1 MGENLMANIFSIRFA
16 DEFEKELYRLSKKYR
31 NIQQDVK
38 PIIQQLEQGII
49 LGDRLSGFGS
59 EIYVYKLRVKNSNI
73 QKGKS
78 AGYRLIYLLE
88 SATTILLLTIYSK
101 AEKEDITVGDI
112 NSILGEYFRFYRT
125 CLAKLTSKMPS

>member
-1 MGENLMANIFSIRFA
+1 MGENLMPNIFSIRFA
-16 DEFEKELYRLSKKYR
+16 DEFEKELYWLSKKYR
-31 NIQQDVK
+31 NIQRDVE

-49 LGDRLSGFGS
+49 LGDRLTGFGS

-88 SATTILLLTIYSK
+88 SATSILLLTIYSK

-112 NSILGEYFRFYRT
+112 NSILGEYFIEE
-125 CLAKLTSKMPS
+125 

>member
-1 MGENLMANIFSIRFA
+1 MGENLMPNIFSIRFA

-31 NIQQDVK
+31 NIQQDVE

-78 AGYRLIYLLE
+78 GGYRLIYLLE
-88 SATTILLLTIYSK
+88 SATSILLLTIYSK
-101 AEKEDITVGDI
+101 SEKEDITVGDI
-112 NSILGEYFRFYRT
+112 NSILGEYFIEE
-125 CLAKLTSKMPS
+125 

>member
-1 MGENLMANIFSIRFA
+1 MAENLMANIFSVRFA

-31 NIQQDVK
+31 NIQRDVE
-38 PIIQQLEQGII
+38 PIIQQLEQGVI
-49 LGDRLSGFGS
+49 LGDRLTGFGS

-88 SATTILLLTIYSK
+88 SATSILLLTIYSK
-101 AEKEDITVGDI
+101 TEKEDITIGDI
-112 NSILGEYFRFYRT
+112 NSILGEYFGALLDSR
-125 CLAKLTSKMPS
+125 

>member
-1 MGENLMANIFSIRFA
+1 MGENLMANIFSVRFA

-31 NIQQDVK
+31 NIQRDVE

-49 LGDRLSGFGS
+49 LGDRLAGFGS

-73 QKGKS
+73 QKGKN

-88 SATTILLLTIYSK
+88 SETSILLLTIYSK
-101 AEKEDITVGDI
+101 AEKEDITVDDI
-112 NSILGEYFRFYRT
+112 NSILGEYFIEE
-125 CLAKLTSKMPS
+125 

>member
-1 MGENLMANIFSIRFA
+1 MGENLMANIFSVRFA

-31 NIQQDVK
+31 NIQRDVE

-49 LGDRLSGFGS
+49 LGDRLAGFGS
-59 EIYVYKLRVKNSNI
+59 EIYVYKLRVKNSDI

-88 SATTILLLTIYSK
+88 SATSILLLTIYSK
-101 AEKEDITVGDI
+101 AEKEDITVNGI
-112 NSILGEYFRFYRT
+112 NSILGEY
-125 CLAKLTSKMPS
+125 LALVSSS

>member
-1 MGENLMANIFSIRFA
+1 MAENLMANIFSVRFA

-31 NIQQDVK
+31 NIQRDVE
-38 PIIQQLEQGII
+38 PIIQQLEQGVI
-49 LGDRLSGFGS
+49 LGDRLTGFGS

-88 SATTILLLTIYSK
+88 SVTSILLLTIYSK
-101 AEKEDITVGDI
+101 AEKEDVTVNDI
-112 NSILGEYFRFYRT
+112 NSILGEYFIEE
-125 CLAKLTSKMPS
+125 

>member
-1 MGENLMANIFSIRFA
+1 MGENLMGNIFSVRFA

-31 NIQQDVK
+31 NIQRDVE

-49 LGDRLSGFGS
+49 LGDRLAGFGS

-73 QKGKS
+73 QKGKN

-88 SATTILLLTIYSK
+88 SETSIMLLTIYSK
-101 AEKEDITVGDI
+101 AEKEDIIVGDI
-112 NSILGEYFRFYRT
+112 NSILSEYFIEE
-125 CLAKLTSKMPS
+125 

>member
-1 MGENLMANIFSIRFA
+1 MGENLIANIFSIRFA

-49 LGDRLSGFGS
+49 LGDRLTGFSS
-59 EIYVYKLRVKNSNI
+59 EIYVYKLWVKNSNI
-73 QKGKS
+73 KKGKS

-88 SATTILLLTIYSK
+88 SATSILLLTIYSK

-112 NSILGEYFRFYRT
+112 NSILGEYFIEE
-125 CLAKLTSKMPS
+125 

>member
-1 MGENLMANIFSIRFA
+1 MGENLMANIFSVRFA

-31 NIQQDVK
+31 NIQRDVE

-49 LGDRLSGFGS
+49 LGDRLAGFGS

-88 SATTILLLTIYSK
+88 SA
-101 AEKEDITVGDI
+101 
-112 NSILGEYFRFYRT
+112 LGEYFGEEQKGWLLFQLIHRLRSLGSFTPLKKLLYRHI
-125 CLAKLTSKMPS
+125 LKKVQF

>member
-1 MGENLMANIFSIRFA
+1 MAENLMANIFSVRFA

-31 NIQQDVK
+31 NIQRDVE

-49 LGDRLSGFGS
+49 LGDRLTGFGS

-88 SATTILLLTIYSK
+88 SATSILLLTIYSK
-101 AEKEDITVGDI
+101 AEKEDVAVNDI
-112 NSILGEYFRFYRT
+112 NSILGEYFGEE
-125 CLAKLTSKMPS
+125 

>member
-1 MGENLMANIFSIRFA
+1 MGENLMANIFSVRFA
-16 DEFEKELYRLSKKYR
+16 DEFEKELYQLSKKYR
-31 NIQQDVK
+31 NIQQDVE

-49 LGDRLSGFGS
+49 LGDRLTGFGS

-88 SATTILLLTIYSK
+88 SATSVLLLTIYSK
-101 AEKEDITVGDI
+101 AEKEDITVNDI
-112 NSILGEYFRFYRT
+112 NSILGEYFGEE
-125 CLAKLTSKMPS
+125 

>member
-1 MGENLMANIFSIRFA
+1 MANIFSIRFA

>member
-1 MGENLMANIFSIRFA
+1 MGENLMANIFFIRFA

-31 NIQQDVK
+31 NIQQDVE

-49 LGDRLSGFGS
+49 LGDRLAGFGS

-88 SATTILLLTIYSK
+88 SATSILLLTIYSK

-112 NSILGEYFRFYRT
+112 NSILGEY
-125 CLAKLTSKMPS
+125 LIGELKG

>member
-1 MGENLMANIFSIRFA
+1 MAENLMANIFSVRFA

-31 NIQQDVK
+31 NIQRDVE

-49 LGDRLSGFGS
+49 LGDRLTGFGS

-88 SATTILLLTIYSK
+88 SVTSILLLTIYSK
-101 AEKEDITVGDI
+101 AEKEDVTVNDI
-112 NSILGEYFRFYRT
+112 NSILGEYFIEEEKSDRP
-125 CLAKLTSKMPS
+125 LIKI